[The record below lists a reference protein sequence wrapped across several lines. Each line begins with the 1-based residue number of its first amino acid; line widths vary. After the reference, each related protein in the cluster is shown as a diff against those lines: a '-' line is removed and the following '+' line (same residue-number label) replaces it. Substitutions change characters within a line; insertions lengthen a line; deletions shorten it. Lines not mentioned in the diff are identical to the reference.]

1 MCNFPGVSFEEL
13 EWESKYGYSSY
24 DMNGRQLP
32 RGKYKAAV
40 LTPIADA
47 NLQIDSDLGELY
59 ADTLAGITRFDDD
72 LLEKSI
78 VMPSILLR
86 SESASS
92 SQIEKL
98 TTSAKN
104 VALAQIGDTSKQNA
118 TLVAGNISAMQMALE
133 NTDEISVDSILQIHK
148 TLLQNTEPEIAGKI
162 RQEPVWIGGGNSPH
176 TAKFV
181 PPKFSRLPEYLE
193 DLVKFSNRFD
203 VSPLLQAAVAHCQF
217 ETVHPFADGNGRT
230 GRALIQIILHNA
242 RVIRKSALP
251 ISAGLLGNLN
261 EYFIA
266 LEKYRDGDYSSM
278 LKLFCYSAQDA
289 IFASRVTADAID
301 GLRDVWLQKIT
312 ARKDSVIWKLL
323 DLILTQPV
331 IDVNYVSEVLGVS
344 APAARTAVDQLLD
357 AGILSK
363 TSTKLRN
370 VTYQSKEVAAI
381 MDNFSKS
388 IQKRGGK

>member
-1 MCNFPGVSFEEL
+1 VSNLPTVSFEEL
-13 EWESKYGYSSY
+13 EWEPKYGYSSY
-24 DMNGRQLP
+24 DMNGRQFP

-40 LTPIADA
+40 LSPISDI
-47 NLQIDSDLGELY
+47 NLQIESDIAELY

-72 LLEKSI
+72 LSEKSI

-98 TTSAKN
+98 TTSTKN
-104 VALAQIGDTSKQNA
+104 IALAQLGDISKQNA
-118 TLVAGNISAMQMALE
+118 TIVAGNIYAMQKALE
-133 NTDEISVDSILQIHK
+133 NTDKISVDSILQVHK
-148 TLLQNTEPEIAGKI
+148 SLMENTGVDFAGQI
-162 RQEPVWIGGGNSPH
+162 RKEPVWIGGGNSPH

-181 PPKFSRLPEYLE
+181 PPKFSRVNEYLE
-193 DLVKFSNRFD
+193 DLVKFSNRYD

-217 ETVHPFADGNGRT
+217 ETIHPFADGNGRT

-266 LEKYRDGDYSSM
+266 LEKYREGDYSSM

-289 IFASRVTADAID
+289 IFASRVTADAIEE
-301 GLRDVWLQKIT
+301 LRDVWLQKIT
-312 ARKDSVIWKLL
+312 ARKDSVIWELL

-331 IDVNYVSEVLGVS
+331 INVNYVSEELGVS
-344 APAARTAVDQLLD
+344 APAARAAIDQLLEAD
-357 AGILSK
+357 ILSK

-370 VTYQSKEVAAI
+370 VTYQAKEVTEI